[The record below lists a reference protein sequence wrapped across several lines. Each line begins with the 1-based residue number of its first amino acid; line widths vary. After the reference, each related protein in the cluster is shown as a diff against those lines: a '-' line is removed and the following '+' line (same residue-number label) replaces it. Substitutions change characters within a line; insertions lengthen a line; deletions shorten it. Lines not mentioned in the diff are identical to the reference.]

1 MCSRSNGGL
10 QDEVAYFGFPKD
22 KEQFKRWIIAI
33 RRDEGKHFKVTQSTK
48 VCSKHF
54 RDGDF
59 FPGYVNGRKFLKEGI
74 VPSTFRFSAQKVPRR
89 KLQRHNA
96 QPVNNRSPVD
106 MRAALAHDENDI
118 TTASG
123 SEPPPDPE
131 ISVLVATLQ
140 GQVAKQAAHVSKLA
154 SDLQE
159 VQKELAEA
167 KNEVVKLTRHIE
179 LLEESNKKMEE
190 KLSRKFSIECFK
202 DSPKDVQFYTG
213 LPNYDAYLDLLR
225 YVNPGING
233 ENIKMWSTSYSLGS
247 KLGRPRSLH
256 PHDELFLILVRLR
269 LGLLEK
275 DLAFRFGISTS
286 TVSRLCITWISYLY
300 QHLSRLPLWATR
312 QQVDEDMPPAFTE
325 QYRTT
330 RVILDATEVKCQ
342 VPTSLVLQSASFST
356 YKSSNTFKG
365 LVGISPDGTVTF
377 VSQLFL
383 GSMSDKECVR
393 QSGFLALPF
402 DENDSVMADK
412 GFLISELL
420 GDINVRLNIPPFL
433 GQGTFTESQVKET
446 EKIASLRIHVERRIQ
461 RIKSFHIFD
470 RAIPLS
476 LGPVASEIW
485 TICTILTN
493 LQSPLLRQHEDG
505 SRDVD

>member
-1 MCSRSNGGL
+1 M
-10 QDEVAYFGFPKD
+10 
-22 KEQFKRWIIAI
+22 
-33 RRDEGKHFKVTQSTK
+33 T
-48 VCSKHF
+48 
-54 RDGDF
+54 
-59 FPGYVNGRKFLKEGI
+59 
-74 VPSTFRFSAQKVPRR
+74 
-89 KLQRHNA
+89 
-96 QPVNNRSPVD
+96 
-106 MRAALAHDENDI
+106 AALADDENDI
-118 TTASG
+118 TTASE
-123 SEPPPDPE
+123 SQPPPDPE
-131 ISVLVATLQ
+131 VSVLVATLQ
-140 GQVAKQAAHVSKLA
+140 GQVAKQAAHVSKL
-154 SDLQE
+154 
-159 VQKELAEA
+159 
-167 KNEVVKLTRHIE
+167 T
-179 LLEESNKKMEE
+179 
-190 KLSRKFSIECFK
+190 
-202 DSPKDVQFYTG
+202 
-213 LPNYDAYLDLLR
+213 
-225 YVNPGING
+225 
-233 ENIKMWSTSYSLGS
+233 
-247 KLGRPRSLH
+247 LH

-286 TVSRLCITWISYLY
+286 T
-300 QHLSRLPLWATR
+300 HLSRVQLWATR

-330 RVILDATEVKCQ
+330 R
-342 VPTSLVLQSASFST
+342 SASFST

-420 GDINVRLNIPPFL
+420 VEINVRLNIPPFL
-433 GQGTFTESQVKET
+433 GQGTFTESQVKKT

-485 TICTILTN
+485 AICTILTN
-493 LQSPLLRQHEDG
+493 FQSPLLRQHEDG

>member
-1 MCSRSNGGL
+1 SQVS
-10 QDEVAYFGFPKD
+10 YFGFPKD
-22 KEQFKRWIIAI
+22 KELFKRWIIAI

-54 RDGDF
+54 RDEDV
-59 FPGYVNGRKFLKEGI
+59 FPGYVNGRKVLKEGI

-96 QPVNNRSPVD
+96 QPVNNRSPVN
-106 MRAALAHDENDI
+106 MTAALADDENDI
-118 TTASG
+118 TTASE
-123 SEPPPDPE
+123 SQPPPDPE
-131 ISVLVATLQ
+131 VSVLVAALQ
-140 GQVAKQAAHVSKLA
+140 GQVAKQAAQVSKLT

-167 KNEVVKLTRHIE
+167 TNDFLKLTRHIE

-190 KLSRKFSIECFK
+190 KLSRKFSIEFFK

-233 ENIKMWSTSYSLGS
+233 ENIKVWSTSYSLGS

-286 TVSRLCITWISYLY
+286 TVSRICITWISYLY

-312 QQVDEDMPPAFTE
+312 QQVDEDKPPAFTE

-330 RVILDATEVKCQ
+330 R
-342 VPTSLVLQSASFST
+342 
-356 YKSSNTFKG
+356 SSNTFKG

-377 VSQLFL
+377 LSQLFL
-383 GSMSDKECVR
+383 GSMSGKECVR
-393 QSGFLALPF
+393 QSEFLALPF
-402 DENDSVMADK
+402 DENDSAMADK

-420 GDINVRLNIPPFL
+420 AEINVRLNIPPFL

-476 LGPVASEIW
+476 LGPVASEMW

-493 LQSPLLRQHEDG
+493 FESPL
-505 SRDVD
+505 